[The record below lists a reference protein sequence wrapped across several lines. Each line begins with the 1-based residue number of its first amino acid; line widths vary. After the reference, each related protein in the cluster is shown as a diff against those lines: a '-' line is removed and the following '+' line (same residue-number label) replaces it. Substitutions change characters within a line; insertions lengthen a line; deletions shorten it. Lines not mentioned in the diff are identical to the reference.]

1 MNMKKLLPIILL
13 VIMAVVAI
21 SVKQCKKNN
30 STTKTTTR
38 QNNIPPISSNRSAP
52 SSNNNANRDGL
63 DRNPDRLF
71 YSKHARCRMKCRHI
85 TQEEVK
91 EILVDGTIN
100 YNKSELQDQRGPK
113 YAVEGNTHDGQ
124 HVRIIF
130 APNTQ
135 HINVVTVID
144 LEEDYACSCD

>member
-1 MNMKKLLPIILL
+1 MKKLLPILLL
-13 VIMAVVAI
+13 VILAVFAI
-21 SVKQCKKNN
+21 SLRRCNSNNETTKKNP
-30 STTKTTTR
+30 K
-38 QNNIPPISSNRSAP
+38 QNIPPISRDRSVP
-52 SSNNNANRDGL
+52 SANNNANRDGL
-63 DRNPDRLF
+63 DRNPDHLF

-100 YNKSELQDQRGPK
+100 YNKSELQNERGPK
-113 YAVEGNTHDGQ
+113 YAVEGNTQDGQ

-135 HINVVTVID
+135 HTNVVTVID
-144 LEEDYACSCD
+144 LEEDYACSCE